1 MRRGIRRRGRVYSQ
15 KGGANGERDSACDVA
30 ADLQWATADAVD
42 EEEEDELG
50 DFADYGIYALVEEG
64 LGGGDADLREDGGRE
79 VLDCRDAGPILL
91 VLFQL
96 YRVNGVQ
103 LGRGLTGAGDDDS
116 TSI

>member
-1 MRRGIRRRGRVYSQ
+1 MRRGICRRGRVYSH
-15 KGGANGERDSACDVA
+15 KGGADGECDSACDVA

-50 DFADYGIYALVEEG
+50 DFADYGVYALVEEG
-64 LGGGDADLREDGGRE
+64 LGGGDADLGEDCGRE

-96 YRVNGVQ
+96 YRDHGVH
-103 LGRGLTGAGDDDS
+103 LGRGLTSAGDDNAA
-116 TSI
+116 SI